1 MNYTI
6 KAEREYKDTV
16 FTMLFNNKEKLL
28 ELYNGINGTNYTEVD
43 DVRINTLENAVY
55 MNAKNDVSCVFR
67 FEMNI
72 YEHQSTLNP
81 NMPLRDLFYVS
92 KLLQSEIDQKKILK
106 DKILYGTKLVKIP
119 TPKFIVFYNGLT
131 DTEDKFEYKLSDA
144 YISETDS
151 PELELKVSVLNINVG
166 KNKKLMEHC
175 KTLYEYSLFV
185 QCIREKL
192 KSENIDEA
200 VKNAVEYCI
209 DNNIL
214 ADFLR
219 KNKAEVIPVAI
230 YECNMDEVLEKIGN
244 DRYEDGKED
253 FLLSKIKIKHLKG
266 KSSEQ
271 IADEL
276 EESID
281 TINEYIK
288 QLEAK

>member
-43 DVRINTLENAVY
+43 DIRINTLENAVY

-92 KLLQSEIDQKKILK
+92 KLLQSEIDKKKRLK
-106 DKILYGTKLVKIP
+106 DKI
-119 TPKFIVFYNGLT
+119 
-131 DTEDKFEYKLSDA
+131 
-144 YISETDS
+144 
-151 PELELKVSVLNINVG
+151 
-166 KNKKLMEHC
+166 
-175 KTLYEYSLFV
+175 LYEYSLFV

-214 ADFLR
+214 ANFLR

-244 DRYEDGKED
+244 DRYENGKED
-253 FLLSKIKIKHLKG
+253 FLLSKIKIKYLKG

-276 EESID
+276 EESVD
-281 TINEYIK
+281 TINKYIK
-288 QLEAK
+288 QLETK

>member
-1 MNYTI
+1 MCRIEIEQFVNKITGDFY
-6 KAEREYKDTV
+6 
-16 FTMLFNNKEKLL
+16 LFNSYCKF
-28 ELYNGINGTNYTEVD
+28 
-43 DVRINTLENAVY
+43 TL
-55 MNAKNDVSCVFR
+55 S
-67 FEMNI
+67 
-72 YEHQSTLNP
+72 
-81 NMPLRDLFYVS
+81 
-92 KLLQSEIDQKKILK
+92 
-106 DKILYGTKLVKIP
+106 
-119 TPKFIVFYNGLT
+119 
-131 DTEDKFEYKLSDA
+131 
-144 YISETDS
+144 
-151 PELELKVSVLNINVG
+151 
-166 KNKKLMEHC
+166 
-175 KTLYEYSLFV
+175 
-185 QCIREKL
+185 L

-288 QLEAK
+288 QLKTK

>member
-28 ELYNGINGTNYTEVD
+28 ELYNGINGTNYTEVY

-92 KLLQSEIDQKKILK
+92 KLLQSEIDKKK
-106 DKILYGTKLVKIP
+106 R
-119 TPKFIVFYNGLT
+119 
-131 DTEDKFEYKLSDA
+131 
-144 YISETDS
+144 
-151 PELELKVSVLNINVG
+151 LKVSVLNINVG

-200 VKNAVEYCI
+200 VKNTVEYCI

-288 QLEAK
+288 QLETK